1 MLSKEER
8 LHHYG
13 ILKIKRLKMDVEKIP
28 YDKWYSYVGN
38 EAYFAYKTKVGKNI
52 LTLESYVFDI
62 YNRILCFNIVLSVVH
77 KRKSLTDNIY
87 HSNNGCGHGS
97 LEALVYAR
105 LLVEELPN
113 IIFKKMPR
121 DDKIIL
127 FVSGS
132 TPRRFKIYK
141 RSLERIGFKESYMFK
156 EKGLIKFS
164 ERNKTNETELN

>member
-28 YDKWYSYVGN
+28 YDKWYSYVN
-38 EAYFAYKTKVGKNI
+38 NDAYFAYRTKIGKNTV
-52 LTLESYVFDI
+52 TLEAWVFEI
-62 YNRILCFNIVLSVVH
+62 YNEILCFNIALNIVH
-77 KRKSLTDNIY
+77 KRKSYKDNLY
-87 HSNNGCGHGS
+87 HLNEGSGYGS
-97 LEALVYAR
+97 LEALLYAK
-105 LLVEELPN
+105 LLIEELPSV
-113 IIFKKMPR
+113 IFKNMPR
-121 DDKIIL
+121 EDKIIL

-156 EKGLIKFS
+156 EKGLIKFL
-164 ERNKTNETELN
+164 ERNKTKK

>member
-1 MLSKEER
+1 
-8 LHHYG
+8 
-13 ILKIKRLKMDVEKIP
+13 MDVEKIP

-38 EAYFAYKTKVGKNI
+38 EAYFAYKTKVGKNT

-62 YNRILCFNIVLSVVH
+62 YNGILCFNIGLSVVH
-77 KRKSLTDNIY
+77 KRKSYEDNLY
-87 HSNNGCGHGS
+87 HLNEGSGYGS
-97 LEALVYAR
+97 LKALLYAK
-105 LLVEELPN
+105 LLIEKLPSV
-113 IIFKKMPR
+113 IFKNMPR
-121 DDKIIL
+121 EDKIIL

-156 EKGLIKFS
+156 EKGLIKIF

>member
-8 LHHYG
+8 LHRYG
-13 ILKIKRLKMDVEKIP
+13 ILKIKRLKMNVEKIP

-38 EAYFAYKTKVGKNI
+38 QGYLGYKTKIGKNTV
-52 LTLESYVFDI
+52 TLETWVFEI
-62 YNRILCFNIVLSVVH
+62 YNGILCFNVALNIVH
-77 KRKSLTDNIY
+77 KRKSLADNIY
-87 HSNNGCGHGS
+87 YLNKGSGHGS
-97 LEALVYAR
+97 LEALLYAK
-105 LLVEELPN
+105 LLIEELPN
-113 IIFKKMPR
+113 VIFKNMSKE
-121 DDKIIL
+121 DKIIL

-156 EKGLIKFS
+156 EKGLIKFF